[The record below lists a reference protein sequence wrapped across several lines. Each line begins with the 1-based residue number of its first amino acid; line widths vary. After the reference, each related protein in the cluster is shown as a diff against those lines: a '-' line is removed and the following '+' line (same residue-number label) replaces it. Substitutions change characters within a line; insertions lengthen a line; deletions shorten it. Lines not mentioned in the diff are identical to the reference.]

1 MKKRLLISV
10 LLSTVISTAAFAS
23 AIFDDSVQSDAG
35 NVQAKQELLL
45 KKTNKPMS
53 STANLLSEQ
62 QGSMMKVNL
71 SCGLR
76 PLPPLGCQVGA
87 CMCDQNGN
95 NCQWTFICR

>member
-1 MKKRLLISV
+1 MKRLLITTF
-10 LLSTVISTAAFAS
+10 LCTFLSGMAISNTA
-23 AIFDDSVQSDAG
+23 FDDSVKSDF
-35 NVQAKQELLL
+35 KD
-45 KKTNKPMS
+45 
-53 STANLLSEQ
+53 
-62 QGSMMKVNL
+62 SMQKVNL

>member
-1 MKKRLLISV
+1 MKIITKIIALLAV
-10 LLSTVISTAAFAS
+10 TATVAFA
-23 AIFDDSVQSDAG
+23 APIFDDSVQPETVGA
-35 NVQAKQELLL
+35 QTKQELLF
-45 KKTNKPMS
+45 KKSGN
-53 STANLLSEQ
+53 STALPANLLSNQ

>member
-1 MKKRLLISV
+1 MKRIIKIFGLLAV
-10 LLSTVISTAAFAS
+10 TATVAFAGP
-23 AIFDDSVQSDAG
+23 IFDDSVQSENAYTTT
-35 NVQAKQELLL
+35 KQELLF
-45 KKTNKPMS
+45 KKSSN
-53 STANLLSEQ
+53 STASAVNLLSEQ

>member
-1 MKKRLLISV
+1 MKIIAKIISLLV
-10 LLSTVISTAAFAS
+10 VTATVAFA
-23 AIFDDSVQSDAG
+23 APIFDDSVQSETGYTA
-35 NVQAKQELLL
+35 AKQELLF
-45 KKTNKPMS
+45 KKSVN
-53 STANLLSEQ
+53 STTSAANLLLGQ
-62 QGSMMKVNL
+62 QGLMMKVNL

>member
-1 MKKRLLISV
+1 MKRFLIAV
-10 LLSTVISTAAFAS
+10 FLSSFLSGIAISST
-23 AIFDDSVQSDAG
+23 IFNDSVKSDF
-35 NVQAKQELLL
+35 KD
-45 KKTNKPMS
+45 
-53 STANLLSEQ
+53 
-62 QGSMMKVNL
+62 SMLKVNL

>member
-1 MKKRLLISV
+1 MKRIAKIIGLLAV
-10 LLSTVISTAAFAS
+10 TATVAFA
-23 AIFDDSVQSDAG
+23 APIFDDSVQSETG
-35 NVQAKQELLL
+35 NGTTKQELLF
-45 KKTNKPMS
+45 KKS
-53 STANLLSEQ
+53 SNSTSSAANLLSGQ